1 MFNMEEFIKTN
12 LINGYWGGS
21 FSKIQINIFAMN
33 YLAKGMIKQS
43 IFDEIMEGIK
53 PPEPIAEIQP

>member
-12 LINGYWGGS
+12 LINGYWEGY

-53 PPEPIAEIQP
+53 PPEPIEEIQP